1 MAFIPAADVLRVGD
15 RIRITEPLELLNGT
29 FTVGHEFTIMS
40 YGGRGFDLQDDDG
53 RENVAS
59 FSTRSEKCAR
69 ISEIKRS
76 TMSNNSP
83 SIITNRSIDNE

>member
-1 MAFIPAADVLRVGD
+1 MAFIPATEVLRIGD

-53 RENVAS
+53 RW
-59 FSTRSEKCAR
+59 AR
-69 ISEIKRS
+69 ECGLIQHTFRKVC
-76 TMSNNSP
+76 
-83 SIITNRSIDNE
+83 